1 MNLDSSLSL
10 ILLSVGFGLVTAS
23 VLAIGSVGL
32 SLQFGVTN
40 FVNFAYGDY
49 ATLGAYIALVLNK
62 GGLPIWLAGLG
73 AGLFLAVFAM
83 LINRLLFQRV
93 IARGRKLL
101 ILFVVTLGVS
111 ITLQNTLQAI
121 FGPGFQV
128 YDVPFDPPATLG
140 PFLMT
145 AQQLVII
152 GIAVGC
158 MLGIHGILRY
168 TRLGKAM
175 RAMSDNRDLAEASG
189 IDTVR
194 VTDVTWLLTGFL
206 AGITGAILA
215 LNVGAFTPTLGTQ
228 FLLLFFAAVIVGGI
242 GRPYGA
248 MLGAVIIGVSTELA
262 AAMISTA
269 YVYAIAF
276 IVMIA
281 LLFVRP
287 QGLLPAR
294 GKA

>member
-1 MNLDSSLSL
+1 MSLV
-10 ILLSVGFGLVTAS
+10 LLSIGFGLVTAS
-23 VLAIGSVGL
+23 LLAVGGMGL

-40 FVNFAYGDY
+40 FVNFAYGDF
-49 ATLGAYIALVLNK
+49 ATLGAYIALVLNNV
-62 GGLPIWLAGLG
+62 GLPIWLAGLG
-73 AGLFLAVFAM
+73 AGVFVAVFAM
-83 LINRLLFQRV
+83 LMNRLIFQRV

-111 ITLQNTLQAI
+111 ISLQNTLQAI

-128 YDVPFDPPATLG
+128 YDVPVEMPTNVG
-140 PFLMT
+140 PFLLT
-145 AQQLVII
+145 TQQLVII
-152 GIAVGC
+152 GIAAISMVS
-158 MLGIHGILRY
+158 LHVILRY
-168 TRLGKAM
+168 TRFGKAM

-194 VTDVTWLLTGFL
+194 VTDVTWLLSGFL

-215 LNVGAFTPTLGTQ
+215 LNVGAFTPTLGSQ
-228 FLLLFFAAVIVGGI
+228 YLLLFFVAVIVGGI

-262 AAMISTA
+262 AAFISTA

-276 IVMIA
+276 VVMIA

>member
-1 MNLDSSLSL
+1 MRD

-23 VLAIGSVGL
+23 VLAIAGMGL

-40 FVNFAYGDY
+40 FVNFAHGDY
-49 ATLGAYIALVLNK
+49 ATLGAYLALVLNLR
-62 GGLPIWLAGLG
+62 GVSIWVALVAAGALV
-73 AGLFLAVFAM
+73 AVIAM
-83 LINRLLFQRV
+83 IVNRLIYKRLIDR
-93 IARGRKLL
+93 RYKLL

-111 ITLQNTLQAI
+111 IVLQNTLQAI
-121 FGPGFQV
+121 FGAGFQIYNV
-128 YDVPFDPPATLG
+128 SIEVPMTLG
-140 PFLMT
+140 PFLLSK
-145 AQQLVII
+145 QQLGII
-152 GIAVGC
+152 GVALICMIA
-158 MLGIHGILRY
+158 IHVLLRY

-194 VTDVTWLLTGFL
+194 VTDVTWIITGFL
-206 AGITGAILA
+206 AGLSGVVLA
-215 LNVGAFTPTLGTQ
+215 LNVFTFTPTLGAR
-228 FLLLFFAAVIVGGI
+228 FLLLIFASVILGGI

-248 MLGAVIIGVSTELA
+248 MLGALIIGVTTEVA
-262 AAMISTA
+262 ATWFAAA

-276 IVMIA
+276 LVMIV

-287 QGLLPAR
+287 QGLLAAK